1 MILEKELWTDKSISF
16 LISDIVEYDMK
27 EAGFSIIKERNLL
40 PQETIEELNKI
51 ADKKARQR
59 KIGLLQRGIENKH
72 FREELARGF
81 KEYRLWFG
89 EANGLDDIDIL
100 AIKKDAIFVKKF
112 CYNTEC
118 GNHIRFVEKNVYTAF
133 MQFGSF
139 EFYLKENGLDVKGL
153 LNDNLELHQKGMLLI
168 IHRVMKLLSQYE
180 DIAAI
185 KYVVKVMNDYKT
197 YQLPVECYREF
208 NSVNGYRLWQ
218 NDQESVV
225 KDVGESYKYNLIID
239 YNYINILVPLLNLVM
254 G

>member
-27 EAGFSIIKERNLL
+27 DAGFSIIKERNLL
-40 PQETIEELNKI
+40 PKETIEELANI
-51 ADKKARQR
+51 ADKKERQR
-59 KIGLLQRGIENKH
+59 KIGLLQRGAENKA

-89 EANGLDDIDIL
+89 EVNELNDEDVL

-112 CYNTEC
+112 CYHTEY
-118 GNHIRFVEKNVYTAF
+118 GNHIKFVEKNVYTAF

-139 EFYLKENGLDVKGL
+139 EFYLKESGLDVKGI
-153 LNDNLELHQKGMLLI
+153 LNDHLELHQRGILQVI
-168 IHRVMKLLSQYE
+168 IRVMKLLSQYE
-180 DIAAI
+180 DTAAI

-197 YQLPVECYREF
+197 YQLPVEYYREF
-208 NSVNGYRLWQ
+208 NSINGYRLWQ

-225 KDVGESYKYNLIID
+225 KDVGESYKNNLIID
-239 YNYINILVPLLNLVM
+239 YNYINVLVPLLNLVM